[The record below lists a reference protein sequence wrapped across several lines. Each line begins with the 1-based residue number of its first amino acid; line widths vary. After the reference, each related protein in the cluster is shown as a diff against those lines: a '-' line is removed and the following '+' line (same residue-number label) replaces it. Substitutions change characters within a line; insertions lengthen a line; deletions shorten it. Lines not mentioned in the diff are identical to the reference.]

1 MKLIQAVL
9 SFQTDS
15 SVDVYSFAFK
25 FILQLPD
32 LLFRFEELSVIVGV
46 HRIAQVHAFQAEFA
60 QALRLGR
67 GSFRYPLLARPS
79 AGAAYFGNADL
90 ACGRVVEVVCG
101 RVFGVGFAV
110 PIKGRP

>member
-9 SFQTDS
+9 SFQTAS

-32 LLFRFEELSVIVGV
+32 VLFRFEELSVIVGV

-60 QALRLGR
+60 YALHLGR
-67 GSFRYPLLARPS
+67 SRFRYPLLSRPS
-79 AGAAYFGNADL
+79 AGATYFGNADL
-90 ACGRVVEVVCG
+90 ASGRVVEVVCG